1 MTVEHL
7 SPEDATLWCVQ
18 AADAPLQLGGLA
30 LCDAAALRLEDGAV
44 AIDRLRRH
52 LEVRLAAV
60 PRFRMLLTSAPLG
73 QGLVWVDDPHFDM
86 ARHMRLVALPRPGS
100 EEQLGELVSRLLE
113 TPLSPDRP
121 PWEFWVVEG
130 VEGDRVALVP
140 RFSHVMGDGM
150 AMLATVLSMFDLE
163 PSAQDDETV
172 VWHPG
177 PGPGYVPLLGGAFL
191 ARWRHRGV
199 TLLDAAGALVNP
211 VRVAR
216 RTVRWTGA
224 AASIVKPSAR
234 TPFTRPVGPRR
245 AFAWVDLPL
254 ADLEAVKRAEGVK
267 LNDVVL
273 EVVADAMAGVLPDSG
288 ARTRGLRAVVPV
300 STHGS
305 NPAGEVEN
313 RFSMIF
319 VDLPDAGDPLQR
331 VRRVHGETTRRK
343 ESLQT
348 SVAATVLTL
357 GGLVPQRLLRTV
369 GPRLLHHQPFVNV
382 VVTNMAGPRHP
393 LYLLGSR
400 VHAMYPFVTVTA
412 NIGVTVAV
420 VSYDH
425 SLGVGITVDADTVP
439 DVTAL
444 TRSVVRAAED
454 LVHAAS
460 VSHEMHL
467 VRDSSRPVRHEE

>member
-1 MTVEHL
+1 MALEHL

-30 LCDAAALRLEDGAV
+30 LCDGAALRGVDGAV

-52 LEVRLAAV
+52 LEVRLSAV

-100 EEQLGELVSRLLE
+100 EEQLRELVSRLLE

-130 VEGDRVALVP
+130 VVGDRVALLP

-150 AMLATVLSMFDLE
+150 AMLAMVLSMFDLE
-163 PSAQDDETV
+163 PTDHDDEPAL
-172 VWHPG
+172 WHPG
-177 PGPGYVPLLGGAFL
+177 PGPGYVPMLGGAVL
-191 ARWRHRGV
+191 ARWRRRAG
-199 TLLDAAGALVNP
+199 TLLDVAGALASP
-211 VRVAR
+211 VRVTR
-216 RTVRWTGA
+216 RTMRLTGA
-224 AASIVKPSAR
+224 AASILKPAGR

-245 AFAWVDLPL
+245 SFAWVDLPL
-254 ADLEAVKRAEGVK
+254 ADLDAVKRAEGVK

-273 EVVADAMAGVLPDSG
+273 EVVTGAVTRFLADSG
-288 ARTRGLRAVVPV
+288 AATQRLRAVVPV

-313 RFSMIF
+313 RFSMMF
-319 VDLPDAGDPLQR
+319 VDLPDAEDPLER
-331 VRRVHGETTRRK
+331 VRRLHAETARRK
-343 ESLQT
+343 ASLQT
-348 SVAATVLTL
+348 SVATTVLAL
-357 GGLVPQRLLRTV
+357 GGLLPQRLLRAV

-382 VVTNMAGPRHP
+382 VVTNMPGPRQP

-400 VHAMYPFVTVTA
+400 VHSMYPFVTVTA

-420 VSYDH
+420 VSYED
-425 SLGVGITVDADTVP
+425 SLGVGITADADAVP
-439 DVTAL
+439 DVSAL
-444 TRSVVRAAED
+444 TRAVVHATADLVRAATG
-454 LVHAAS
+454 
-460 VSHEMHL
+460 VSGTSG
-467 VRDSSRPVRHEE
+467 R